1 MHHDPRQFPLDV
13 VTVLIRR
20 FGVGDDRRLHTGRCL
35 HRQPL
40 LLLIRPGC
48 AFQLNRFVTQFDC
61 RGKGSYR
68 ENPIAYLRHTP
79 GAAAI
84 TQAHEARCCL
94 QSAGIGRDPQ
104 SAAMSARGA
113 AICRMLIVQPAQLEG
128 EMTLRFIGTTSEH
141 GNCPTLYEVVE
152 TGDILVQGER
162 ETNPEHLAQL
172 RDVKDSETFVV
183 IPREL
188 LTRFAPKE

>member
-1 MHHDPRQFPLDV
+1 
-13 VTVLIRR
+13 
-20 FGVGDDRRLHTGRCL
+20 
-35 HRQPL
+35 
-40 LLLIRPGC
+40 
-48 AFQLNRFVTQFDC
+48 
-61 RGKGSYR
+61 
-68 ENPIAYLRHTP
+68 
-79 GAAAI
+79 
-84 TQAHEARCCL
+84 
-94 QSAGIGRDPQ
+94 
-104 SAAMSARGA
+104 
-113 AICRMLIVQPAQLEG
+113 
-128 EMTLRFIGTTSEH
+128 MTLRFIGTTSEH